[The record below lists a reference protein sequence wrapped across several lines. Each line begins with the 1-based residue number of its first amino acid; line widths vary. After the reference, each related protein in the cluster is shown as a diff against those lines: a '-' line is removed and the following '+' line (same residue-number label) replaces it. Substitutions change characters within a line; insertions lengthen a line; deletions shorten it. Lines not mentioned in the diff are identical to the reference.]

1 MAKMNLD
8 IADGEGNDFLS
19 LNNQE
24 RDINDS
30 GD

>member
-1 MAKMNLD
+1 MAKINLD
-8 IADGEGNDFLS
+8 IADDEGNDFLS

-30 GD
+30 GG